1 MKNVFLACAAGGVF
15 GVCFSFV
22 FGKVGVSTARKLNR
36 GKKTMREGG
45 RGEGSEPCPSC
56 LPLSVSTSVQLS
68 RSCNSYFVNN

>member
-15 GVCFSFV
+15 GVCFSLV

-45 RGEGSEPCPSC
+45 GEKAVSLVPHASPFLC
-56 LPLSVSTSVQLS
+56 LPQFSFPAAVTLTL
-68 RSCNSYFVNN
+68 